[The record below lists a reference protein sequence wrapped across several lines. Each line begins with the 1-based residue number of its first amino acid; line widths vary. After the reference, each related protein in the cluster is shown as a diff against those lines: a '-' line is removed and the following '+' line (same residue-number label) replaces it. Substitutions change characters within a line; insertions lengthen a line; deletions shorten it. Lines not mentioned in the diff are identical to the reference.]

1 MPQRNDRRPRRNN
14 PRQQRNDRIDVEN
27 NFNREWIS
35 SGITKETVEFTKKFG
50 KQLSDGQTGISTSQ
64 IRNIYGE
71 LKRIELKGFNNEKTS
86 FLLLKPKVAYAAKR
100 HKSDGMINFKKV
112 FDEAYNIIDDE
123 KSFLN
128 FIQIMEATLAYHK
141 SFGGK

>member
-1 MPQRNDRRPRRNN
+1 MPNN
-14 PRQQRNDRIDVEN
+14 HN
-27 NFNREWIS
+27 NQNWANSFRSKWLSEGLS
-35 SGITKETVEFTKKFG
+35 KETVEYTKAFG
-50 KQLSDGQTGISTSQ
+50 KHLSQSYKGISTSQ

-71 LKRIELKGFNNEKTS
+71 LKRIELKGFVNEKTS

-100 HKSDGMINFKKV
+100 HSSVGMKDFKNV
-112 FDEAYNIIDDE
+112 FDKAYDKINDE

-128 FIQIMEATLAYHK
+128 FMQIMEATLAYHK